1 MELIAPFLN
10 ILIFLALLALGYGVG
25 SWAERRHYRSIEA
38 RERETLKLQVMTAEP
53 VFQPQRVDKSFMV
66 NGSAV
71 ISIDYF
77 KRLLA
82 QLRNVFGGRVKAY
95 ESLIDRARREAI
107 LRMKEQA
114 AAKGARIIVNL
125 RLETSAIGQNANRK
139 KSIGSIEA
147 IAYGTA
153 VVMKPQ

>member
-1 MELIAPFLN
+1 MELFVPLFNLVLVLAPLVV
-10 ILIFLALLALGYGVG
+10 GYAIG
-25 SWAERRHYRSIEA
+25 SWVERRHYRSILE
-38 RERETLKLQVMTAEP
+38 RERETLQMQVMTAEP
-53 VFQPQRVDKSFMV
+53 SFAEGRVAQSFMV
-66 NGSAV
+66 SGSAV

-82 QLRNVFGGRVKAY
+82 QLRNVFGGRVKSY

-107 LRMKEQA
+107 LRMKKQA
-114 AAKGARIIVNL
+114 RMQGAALIVNL
-125 RLETSAIGQNANRK
+125 RLGTSMIGENANRR

-153 VVMKPQ
+153 VVLQPK

>member
-1 MELIAPFLN
+1 MEVVYQFLDI
-10 ILIFLALLALGYGVG
+10 ILFLALVVLGYAVG
-25 SWAERRHYRSIEA
+25 TFTERRHYKSIVR
-38 RERETLKLQVMTAEP
+38 REKETLKMQVVTAEP
-53 VFQPQRVDKSFMV
+53 RLPEEKIREVFLVSG
-66 NGSAV
+66 NAV

-82 QLRNVFGGRVKAY
+82 QLRNIFGGRVKSY
-95 ESLIDRARREAI
+95 ESLVDRARREAI
-107 LRMKEQA
+107 LRMKEEA
-114 AAKGARIIVNL
+114 RAGGARAVVNF

-153 VVMKPQ
+153 VVMHAK